1 MKFHN
6 SRIGIKKTI
15 STTINVLENDGIIV
29 YPTDTIYGFGAD
41 VFSEIAINKIIN
53 LKNRNKKTPFS
64 IIVPSKEYLFE
75 KVIIN
80 DRIKKIVNKFMPG
93 AVTFILPTKKN
104 VFPKIFYSEN
114 KFVGYRIPNND
125 FCLKLTSKYDKP
137 IITTSIN
144 LSGELP
150 LNKIDNIIN
159 NYHDK
164 IEVYIKDDE
173 LEKKSNPI
181 GSTIIKITEDN
192 NVILIRSGK
201 ISFSDIIK
209 IIE

>member
-1 MKFHN
+1 MKIHD
-6 SRIGIKKTI
+6 SRIGIEKTI
-15 STTINVLENDGIIV
+15 SMTINVLENDGIIA

-64 IIVPSKEYLFE
+64 IIVPSKKYLFD
-75 KVIIN
+75 KVILT
-80 DRIKKIVNKFMPG
+80 DKIKAIINKFLPG
-93 AVTFILPTKKN
+93 AITIILPTKKN
-104 VFPKIFYSEN
+104 IFPDIFYSEN
-114 KFVGYRIPNND
+114 LFVGYRIPNND
-125 FCLKLTSKYDKP
+125 FCLQLTSKYDKP

-181 GSTIIKITEDN
+181 GSTIIKVSEDD
-192 NVILIRSGK
+192 NVILIRSGA
-201 ISFSDIIK
+201 ILFSDIIK
-209 IIE
+209 CVE